1 MVMITVPAQALILGL
16 TTGMK
21 KMTEYDIRYFD
32 NKHIPLILTVK
43 AKDIPHAII
52 QFKELMP
59 GMHMRSV
66 LPSEQWSDD

>member
-1 MVMITVPAQALILGL
+1 
-16 TTGMK
+16 
-21 KMTEYDIRYFD
+21 MTEYDIRYFD

-43 AKDIPHAII
+43 AKDIPHAIT

-59 GMHMRSV
+59 GMHMKSV